1 MNKLLAKM
9 LGAHDQNSGAVFG
22 ALLFLAMFL
31 VPMAPG
37 RSSKPTR
44 S

>member
-9 LGAHDQNSGAVFG
+9 LDQNSGAVFG

-37 RSSKPTR
+37 RSSEPTR